1 MTFIPDPSLKNHV
14 ENKDIETLPHALLA
28 ILRKNDLNDSVAAEA
43 AKWCY
48 SQLPDAFQEP
58 NHNIAWFEENDK
70 KQWTEDYYLR
80 QTSFTNRNFCLERFL
95 HLVVVRNHL
104 RDQGSELVRKIERPP
119 EVANP
124 KILTDTRGAPIKK
137 NQLSIGMIL
146 LGAVVVLIAIL
157 IML

>member
-1 MTFIPDPSLKNHV
+1 MTFIPDPSLKNYV
-14 ENKDIETLPHALLA
+14 ESKDIETLPHALLA

-70 KQWTEDYYLR
+70 EQWTEDYYLR

-104 RDQGSELVRKIERPP
+104 RDQGSELVRKIEQPP
-119 EVANP
+119 EVAKP
-124 KILTDTRGAPIKK
+124 APLTDARGAPIKK
-137 NQLSIGMIL
+137 NQLLIGMMI
-146 LGAVVVLIAIL
+146 LGAATLLLMIIF
-157 IML
+157 